1 MSGFSG
7 GGLNLIQQLDAK
19 ESVRVVVPVNVA
31 DLDNPGGTLD
41 GVALAAG
48 NRILLSAQGTAA
60 ENGLYVWS
68 GAAET
73 LVRTED
79 ADSNAELDSGA
90 TVFVEEGTKA
100 STKYS
105 LVTANPIVVGTT
117 GQSWS
122 QTGGAPYTDSQAIAA
137 VEDEVTLDLD
147 GGRVGIGGVADGAE
161 KRKVTGNIVVT
172 GTGDGVD
179 VATRDHARY
188 ADAEAIAAVEGEG
201 TLALSGAVS
210 MGGLVAFKRVA
221 KANADTPY
229 TVLATD
235 YIIGCNTS
243 VGVLEIDLP
252 AAETGRVLMIKDE
265 GGVCSVSNI
274 TIDPNGSEQIDGGG
288 AGTPLV
294 MSTNDQSF
302 SLYGV
307 TGTGWFIF

>member
-1 MSGFSG
+1 M
-7 GGLNLIQQLDAK
+7 
-19 ESVRVVVPVNVA
+19 
-31 DLDNPGGTLD
+31 
-41 GVALAAG
+41 
-48 NRILLSAQGTAA
+48 
-60 ENGLYVWS
+60 
-68 GAAET
+68 
-73 LVRTED
+73 
-79 ADSNAELDSGA
+79 
-90 TVFVEEGTKA
+90 
-100 STKYS
+100 
-105 LVTANPIVVGTT
+105 
-117 GQSWS
+117 
-122 QTGGAPYTDSQAIAA
+122 
-137 VEDEVTLDLD
+137 
-147 GGRVGIGGVADGAE
+147 
-161 KRKVTGNIVVT
+161 
-172 GTGDGVD
+172 
-179 VATRDHARY
+179 
-188 ADAEAIAAVEGEG
+188 
-201 TLALSGAVS
+201 
-210 MGGLVAFKRVA
+210 AFKRVA